1 MHIDWSKRDLEETIK
16 NSKNTSKE
24 ELLNYLGVPCNEI
37 TMGII
42 SGFIE
47 KNDLISAGNKVEVF
61 KVEVESEEEALE
73 ILLKSAKMGF
83 IIGEKEIE
91 LNRAWIHDDE
101 DECIGETNFV
111 VKESYLKKILPQITD
126 DDYEDFIDVYEPE
139 TDGEKIYK
147 KALSDN
153 EIVEDIGEFYY

>member
-24 ELLNYLGVPCNEI
+24 ELLNYLGIPCNEI

>member
-1 MHIDWSKRDLEETIK
+1 MDIDWSKKNLEEIIK
-16 NSKNTSKE
+16 NSKATSKE
-24 ELLNYLGVPCNEI
+24 ELLNYLGIPCNEI

-47 KNDLISAGNKVEVF
+47 KNDLISAGNKMEVSRI
-61 KVEVESEEEALE
+61 KVESEEEALE
-73 ILLKSAKMGF
+73 ILLKSARMGF
-83 IIGEKEIE
+83 VVGEKQIE

-126 DDYEDFIDVYEPE
+126 DDYEDFLDVYEPE
-139 TDGEKIYK
+139 TDGEKIYQI
-147 KALSDN
+147 ALSDN